1 MEFEDIYIPGYLPKK
16 PPPVFK
22 SAWRGAKNMDQE
34 FITEEELL
42 PIIRKQYI
50 ENPPDGYTSED
61 IREMSDEDLLDMDY
75 FLNEDAEFITEE
87 ELLPTLRKQYI
98 ENPPDG
104 YTSEDIREMSDEDL
118 LDMDYFLNE

>member
-1 MEFEDIYIPGYLPKK
+1 
-16 PPPVFK
+16 
-22 SAWRGAKNMDQE
+22 MDQE

-50 ENPPDGYTSED
+50 ENPPEGYTSED